1 MRFAAV
7 VAVAGLL
14 TVSAQGA
21 AFAAC
26 SLEQAMTKVSAI
38 SDVLMPKMQS
48 KPDEAAKIM
57 SEIGEATSSAT
68 PTDQDCT
75 ALDRLMERARRL

>member
-1 MRFAAV
+1 MRL
-7 VAVAGLL
+7 VAVTAAACLL
-14 TVSAQGA
+14 SLSVQGA

-26 SLEQAMTKVSAI
+26 SLEQAMNKVSAI
-38 SDVLMPKMQS
+38 SEMLMPKMQG

-57 SEIGEATSSAT
+57 TEMGEATSNAT
-68 PTDQDCT
+68 PTDQDCA

>member
-7 VAVAGLL
+7 VAAAGLL
-14 TVSAQGA
+14 SLSAPGA

-26 SLEQAMTKVSAI
+26 SLEQAMTKVSMI
-38 SDVLMPKMQS
+38 SELLMPKMQS
-48 KPDEAAKIM
+48 KPDEVSKIM
-57 SEIGEATSSAT
+57 TEIGEATSSAT
-68 PTDQDCT
+68 PTDQDCA